1 MDQHVN
7 PERGMMKQ
15 GAERTASYDTRRKP
29 RTVGG
34 TTWAGRRSVEN
45 TDVLLGRATSVEPWG
60 GRDMGGGETDE
71 NGVLL
76 CFYSWILRKKRLPH
90 DRI

>member
-1 MDQHVN
+1 MGGQRVDQHVN

-15 GAERTASYDTRRKP
+15 GGERTASYDTRRKP

-60 GRDMGGGETDE
+60 GRDMGGRGD
-71 NGVLL
+71 G
-76 CFYSWILRKKRLPH
+76 RKWGAVMFL
-90 DRI
+90 